1 MLGNVKTNRSTGNLI
16 QYYPFNMTN
25 LSESNRVFLHQLG
38 VIQLNTENWKLK
50 TENKDHIIRSLLFL
64 F

>member
-1 MLGNVKTNRSTGNLI
+1 MLGNVKTNRTTDNLI
-16 QYYPFNMTN
+16 QYYPFNMTY
-25 LSESNRVFLHQLG
+25 LSETNKGLHHQLG

-50 TENKDHIIRSLLFL
+50 TKDHTIRSLLFL

>member
-1 MLGNVKTNRSTGNLI
+1 MLGNVKTNRSTDNLI

-25 LSESNRVFLHQLG
+25 LNESIRIFLHQLDL
-38 VIQLNTENWKLK
+38 IQLKKENWKLK
-50 TENKDHIIRSLLFL
+50 NERPIIRSLLFL